1 VDFVARVHDNE
12 RFFDTMHRPR
22 FHPSPY
28 LLLTLTALFWA
39 GNWVVGRAM
48 RNDASPISL
57 SFWRWALAWALLF
70 PFAWPHVRREWR
82 VIWRSRRILIVL
94 GLLGTG
100 TYNVLSYTG
109 LQTTSVTNAVVL
121 NSVVPILIAAVSW
134 AFLGEKL
141 ALLQGVGILASLI
154 GVLCILT
161 RADPEL
167 LLGLKFNVGDLWVL
181 ASMVVWAFYTVALK
195 WRPKNL
201 HPLAFLAALASVGLT
216 AMLPLYLA
224 GVGGHRGIVLN
235 TATALGLL
243 YLGIF
248 PALLAYI
255 FWNRAVAEVGPT
267 VAGLFMH
274 LMPVF
279 GTALAIAFLGE
290 SLHFYH
296 FAALALILGGLYMT
310 THFGGGDLPTG
321 VKADE

>member
-1 VDFVARVHDNE
+1 MFTIMGVFLRSMPS
-12 RFFDTMHRPR
+12 RR

-48 RNDASPISL
+48 RDVASPISL
-57 SFWRWALAWALLF
+57 TFWRWILAWILLF
-70 PFAWPHVRREWR
+70 PFALPHIRREWR
-82 VIWRSRRILIVL
+82 TIWASKRILIIL

-100 TYNVLSYTG
+100 TYNALSYTG
-109 LQTTSVTNAVVL
+109 LQYTSVTNAVVL

-141 ALLQGVGILASLI
+141 TLVQGLGILISLT

-161 RADPEL
+161 RADPEVL
-167 LLGLKFNVGDLWVL
+167 LALRFNVGDLWVFV
-181 ASMVVWAFYTVALK
+181 SMLVWAFYTVALK
-195 WRPKNL
+195 WRPAGL
-201 HPLAFLAALASVGLT
+201 HPLAFLESIATVGLV

-224 GVGGHRGIVLN
+224 GVGGRSGIALTTGSVL
-235 TATALGLL
+235 ALL

-255 FWNRAVAEVGPT
+255 FWNRAVAEVGPSI
-267 VAGLFMH
+267 AGLFMH

-279 GTALAIAFLGE
+279 GTGLAIVFLGE
-290 SLHFYH
+290 SLHAYH
-296 FAALALILGGLYMT
+296 FVALALILGGLFIT
-310 THFGGGDLPTG
+310 THYGRGEVPTG
-321 VKADE
+321 VMADE

>member
-1 VDFVARVHDNE
+1 VDFAARLADNG
-12 RFFDTMHRPR
+12 RFSAAMSESR

-48 RNDASPISL
+48 RYDASPISL
-57 SFWRWALAWALLF
+57 AFWRWVLAWVLLF
-70 PFAWPHVRREWR
+70 PFALPHVRREWR
-82 VIWRSRRILIVL
+82 VIWASKRILIIL

-100 TYNVLSYTG
+100 TYNALSYTG
-109 LQTTSVTNAVVL
+109 LQYTSVTNAVVL

-134 AFLGEKL
+134 TFLGEKL
-141 ALLQGVGILASLI
+141 TLLQGLGILISLT

-161 RADPEL
+161 RADLEL
-167 LLGLKFNVGDLWVL
+167 LLGLHFNIGDLWVF
-181 ASMVVWAFYTVALK
+181 ASMLVWAFYTVALK
-195 WRPKNL
+195 WRPPDL
-201 HPLAFLAALASVGLT
+201 HPLAFLAALATVGLL

-224 GVGGHRGIVLN
+224 DVGGRSGITLTPASVL
-235 TATALGLL
+235 ALL

-255 FWNRAVAEVGPT
+255 FWNRAVAEVGPNI
-267 VAGLFMH
+267 AGLFMH

-290 SLHFYH
+290 TLHLYH
-296 FAALALILGGLYMT
+296 FVALALILGGLYLT
-310 THFGGGDLPTG
+310 THYGRGVPSG

>member
-1 VDFVARVHDNE
+1 
-12 RFFDTMHRPR
+12 MQSSR

-48 RNDASPISL
+48 RDDASPVSL
-57 SFWRWALAWALLF
+57 AFWRWALAWVLLL

-82 VIWRSRRILIVL
+82 VIWQSRCILIVL

-100 TYNVLSYTG
+100 TYNALSYTG

-121 NSVVPILIAAVSW
+121 NSVVPILIAAISW

-141 ALLQGVGILASLI
+141 ALLQGAGILISLL

-161 RADPEL
+161 RADPAVL
-167 LLGLKFNVGDLWVL
+167 LTLQFNTGDLWIF

-195 WRPKNL
+195 WRPQNL
-201 HPLAFLAALASVGLT
+201 HPLAFLAALASVGLA

-224 GVGGHRGIVLN
+224 DVGGHSGLVLN
-235 TATALGLL
+235 TATVLSLL

-267 VAGLFMH
+267 IAGLFMH

-279 GTALAIAFLGE
+279 GTGLAIVFLGE
-290 SLHFYH
+290 RLHLYH
-296 FAALALILGGLYMT
+296 LAALGLILGGLYLT
-310 THFGGGDLPTG
+310 THYGSGTPTG
-321 VKADE
+321 VMADD

>member
-1 VDFVARVHDNE
+1 
-12 RFFDTMHRPR
+12 MQSPR

-48 RNDASPISL
+48 RDDASPVSL
-57 SFWRWALAWALLF
+57 AFWRWVLAWVLLF

-82 VIWRSRRILIVL
+82 VIWQSRWILIVL
-94 GLLGTG
+94 GLLGTC
-100 TYNVLSYTG
+100 TYNALSYTG

-121 NSVVPILIAAVSW
+121 NSVVPILIAAISW
-134 AFLGEKL
+134 VFLGEKL
-141 ALLQGVGILASLI
+141 ALLQGAGILISLL

-161 RADPEL
+161 RADPAVL
-167 LLGLKFNVGDLWVL
+167 LALQFNTGDLWVF

-195 WRPKNL
+195 WRPQNL
-201 HPLAFLAALASVGLT
+201 HPLAFLAALASVGLIAT
-216 AMLPLYLA
+216 LPLYLA
-224 GVGGHRGIVLN
+224 DVGGHSGLVLN
-235 TATALGLL
+235 TATVLSLV

-267 VAGLFMH
+267 IAGLFMH

-290 SLHFYH
+290 RLHLYH
-296 FAALALILGGLYMT
+296 LAALALILGGLYLT
-310 THFGGGDLPTG
+310 THYGSGTPTG
-321 VKADE
+321 VAADE